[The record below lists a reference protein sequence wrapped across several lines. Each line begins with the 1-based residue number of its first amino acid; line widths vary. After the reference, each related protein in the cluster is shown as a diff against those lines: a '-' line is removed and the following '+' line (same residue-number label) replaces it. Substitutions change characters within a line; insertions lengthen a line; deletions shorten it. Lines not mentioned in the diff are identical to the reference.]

1 MTYHG
6 VKFKTEFV
14 FREIPNDP
22 RIEELKKWCKIF
34 HDLNLAPAYEG
45 GSFGNLSFRLKE
57 GQNEFIITGSK
68 IGLKDN
74 LTNDCF
80 VKVINCDFKNN
91 LISAQGSREPS
102 SESLLHFA
110 IYQKRPEINAVFH
123 GHNCEKLDLKTAIET
138 KEEKPYGTIELVDS
152 VLEVLGNN
160 NFIIMKN
167 HGFLV
172 LGRSMEEAGEIII
185 PPPNTSCPL

>member
-6 VKFKTEFV
+6 VKFKTEFISC
-14 FREIPNDP
+14 EIPHDP

-34 HDLNLAPAYEG
+34 HDLNLAPAYKG

-57 GQNEFIITGSK
+57 GGNEFIITGSK

-74 LTNDCF
+74 LTNNCF
-80 VKVINCDFKNN
+80 VKVVNCDFKNN
-91 LISAQGSREPS
+91 LILAQGSREPS

-110 IYQKRPEINAVFH
+110 IYQKRKDVNAVFH
-123 GHNCEKLDLKTAIET
+123 GHNCEKLNLKNVVET

-152 VLEVLGNN
+152 VLEVLGQN

-167 HGFLV
+167 HGFLM
-172 LGRSMEEAGEIII
+172 LGKSMGEAGRFCHCERQRS
-185 PPPNTSCPL
+185 NH